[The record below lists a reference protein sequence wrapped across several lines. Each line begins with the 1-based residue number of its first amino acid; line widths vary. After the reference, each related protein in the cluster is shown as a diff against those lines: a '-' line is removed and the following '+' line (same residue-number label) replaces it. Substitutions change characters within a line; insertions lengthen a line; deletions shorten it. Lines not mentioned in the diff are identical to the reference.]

1 MIALIYFI
9 VVVAGVLL
17 GYKVD
22 RDFLYA
28 PVRSH
33 K

>member
-1 MIALIYFI
+1 MIAFIYFL
-9 VVVAGVLL
+9 VVVAGALL

-28 PVRSH
+28 PVRSN
-33 K
+33 